1 MGKRKALSLRYA
13 IVGIAV
19 LACLHLTRPNYLLFH
34 SLAEVFSIVVACGIF
49 MVAWNTRAFV
59 QSGYLPWLGIAYLF
73 VAALDFVHMLAYPG
87 MGVFSDQG
95 TNLAAQLW
103 ISARGMGSLSLLLAV
118 LFLRRR
124 PNMGVTVAGFAA
136 ATALLLGA
144 IFHWRVFPLCYD
156 EAARS
161 LTVFKVAT
169 ELSICAILIA
179 SAVMVLLG
187 NRGQLSRGVLALVLA
202 SIATTAASE
211 LAFTMYHDPYALANL
226 VGHYL
231 KIVSFFLIYKALVET
246 AMAKPFDLLFRDL
259 KQSEQA
265 LRHSRGILETRLA
278 QGAEDLAK
286 TVQELDSQARDRRRA
301 EELLRESEQR
311 YRSLVELSPD
321 AICVLVDG
329 KFVYANPAAV
339 RLFGAS
345 EAGDL
350 IGRAMRALLPP
361 QMARIAT
368 DLLDRSGTGPV
379 TMTECEIARL
389 DGQPVETES
398 IAATIAYDGQ
408 PAVLVVLRDITPRK
422 ELEDQVT
429 QVSEAERQRI
439 GQDLHDGLGQLLAGL
454 GYLTSVLQ
462 RKLSDRGIPEAMD
475 AATISGHLKEAIV
488 LTRSLARGL
497 CPVDLK
503 ADGLTAA
510 LRELA
515 ARTEETFHV
524 PCVFRSSKPVLMHD
538 SAVATHLYRI
548 AQEALNNAVRHGRA
562 KHIAIDLSLRGEEL
576 LLSVADDGVGIRSD
590 GGAGMPSDGGAVE
603 GMGLRIMDYRARAV
617 GGRLEIAPAAKGG
630 TCVTCRAPLKHP
642 SGDPIAEALSAS

>member
-1 MGKRKALSLRYA
+1 MGARKALNLRYA
-13 IVGIAV
+13 FVGIAV
-19 LACLHLTRPNYLLFH
+19 FACLYLTRPNYLLFH

-59 QSGYLPWLGIAYLF
+59 QSGYLLWLGIAYLF
-73 VAALDFVHMLAYPG
+73 VAALDFVHMLAYRG
-87 MGVFSDQG
+87 MGVFPGPG

-103 ISARGMGSLSLLLAV
+103 ISARGMEGLALLLAV

-124 PNMGVTVAGFAA
+124 PNVGVTLAGFAA
-136 ATALLLGA
+136 VTALLFVA

-161 LTVFKVAT
+161 LTAFKVAA

-187 NRGQLSRGVLALVLA
+187 NRGQLSRGVLVLVLA
-202 SIATTAASE
+202 SIASTVASE
-211 LAFTMYHDPYALANL
+211 LAFALYRDPYALANL

-246 AMAKPFDLLFRDL
+246 ALARPFDLLFRDL

-265 LRHSRGILETRLA
+265 LRCSRGVLEARLA

-286 TVQELDSQARDRRRA
+286 TVAELNSQARDRRRA

-321 AICVLVDG
+321 AICVLAG
-329 KFVYANPAAV
+329 GRFIYANPAAV

-350 IGRAMRALLPP
+350 VARPTSALLPA
-361 QMARIAT
+361 QMAGIAM
-368 DLLDRSGTGPV
+368 DLLDQPENGPV
-379 TMTECEIARL
+379 TLTECRIARL
-389 DGQPVETES
+389 DGQSVETES

-408 PAVLVVLRDITPRK
+408 PAVLAVLRDITPRK

-454 GYLTSVLQ
+454 GYLSSVLQ

-475 AATISGHLKEAIV
+475 AATISGHLKEAIA

-497 CPVDLK
+497 CPVGLK

-515 ARTEETFHV
+515 ARTEETFRT

-548 AQEALNNAVRHGRA
+548 AQEALNNAVRHGLAR
-562 KHIAIDLSLRGEEL
+562 HIAIDLSVRGEEL
-576 LLSVADDGVGIRSD
+576 LLSVADDGVGIRS
-590 GGAGMPSDGGAVE
+590 GGGDTE
-603 GMGLRIMDYRARAV
+603 GMGLRIMDFRARAI
-617 GGRLEIAPAAKGG
+617 GGRLEIAPGQDGG
-630 TCVTCRAPLKHP
+630 TRVTCRTPLKHP
-642 SGDPIAEALSAS
+642 SGEPIAEALSAS